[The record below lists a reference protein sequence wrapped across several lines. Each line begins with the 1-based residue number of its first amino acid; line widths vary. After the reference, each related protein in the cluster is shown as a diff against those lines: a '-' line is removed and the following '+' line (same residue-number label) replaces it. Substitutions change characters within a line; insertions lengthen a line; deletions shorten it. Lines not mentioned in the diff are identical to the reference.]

1 MSVRTMRST
10 TAHLAVI
17 LAATIATCAID
28 LGAGANTA
36 WANKGAEEET
46 RNPEKVCTVYDL
58 NKILSMSIRE
68 LKGVSAHLAAWGSS
82 FTITGFNEKTSRAFL
97 ALLLIDYSQA
107 RSLISELRSAKND
120 RQRNAVIDKAMAAK
134 KKEAARIKAE
144 YLVALDEVEAAA
156 AKSPAARKVL
166 NSIIFGLVEAVG
178 GVDIYVK
185 STGLEDGISSRDLRK
200 LEIFAGLKNLVS
212 DANAYLG
219 NLDYLRRYIN
229 RPANAK
235 CE

>member
-1 MSVRTMRST
+1 MEGNPNKMVRAT
-10 TAHLAVI
+10 TRLKGD
-17 LAATIATCAID
+17 LFMMPSFWRTIASMT
-28 LGAGANTA
+28 
-36 WANKGAEEET
+36 
-46 RNPEKVCTVYDL
+46 L
-58 NKILSMSIRE
+58 NCVQ
-68 LKGVSAHLAAWGSS
+68 LK
-82 FTITGFNEKTSRAFL
+82 KTDATT
-97 ALLLIDYSQA
+97 
-107 RSLISELRSAKND
+107 
-120 RQRNAVIDKAMAAK
+120 AMAAK

-185 STGLEDGISSRDLRK
+185 STSLEDGISSRDLRK